1 MTISMKIR
9 HTVYASQSWYH
20 GSPTMRM
27 SFEDQ
32 VWDRKRG
39 ERDLNENGP
48 GLYFTDSIEEA
59 KAYGQYLFEA
69 KMEPGFSLMPNK
81 KPTLNLLLS
90 IFTKSSKEDQETFL
104 SNWGEN
110 IKPKEALA
118 NYIKPTIHDSAVAL
132 YGDLVRSPAD
142 WVKIMVALG
151 YDGIVINRP
160 ESKHLLVW
168 NPSRLNLL

>member
-9 HTVYASQSWYH
+9 HTVYAGQSWYH